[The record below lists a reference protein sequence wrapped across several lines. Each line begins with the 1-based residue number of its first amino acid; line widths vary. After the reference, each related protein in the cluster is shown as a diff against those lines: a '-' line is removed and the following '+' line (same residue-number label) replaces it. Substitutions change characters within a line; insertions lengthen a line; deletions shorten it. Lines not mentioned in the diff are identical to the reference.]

1 MEKQGKRTIWW
12 LAGALILVCLLAFLW
27 LGSSI
32 SSKSEATLDEVSSTY
47 MEGMNDQLQKRFEVV
62 INSRVMQADGTVN
75 RITEAQLTDGAEIR
89 EELALCA
96 KVRDFSY
103 LALYR
108 TDGTSDVI
116 YGAPIIPSD
125 QEEFL
130 LLLSD
135 DSIRISSGVQPSGD
149 KLFLISVRVAYP
161 MSDGGTSH
169 VMVVG
174 ISMDFLRDTLKLD
187 EKGST
192 LSSHIIDQDGE
203 FIVRGSQAYRNT
215 YFERIEALF
224 ETHNGKAPTQ
234 YEQELRDAMKNHTT
248 YTTCAMVEG
257 SHRNIYCSPLEGS
270 NWYLLSVMPYEVL
283 DDAVNAV
290 GAARQQIILLGATIL
305 VLAFAV
311 MFVLYYRS
319 SKRQMTELSYA
330 EQEANR
336 ANRAKSD
343 FLSSMSHDIRTP
355 MNGIVGMTAIAQANI
370 NDPARVS
377 DCLRKIAL
385 SSKHLLGLINDVL
398 DMSKVESGKL
408 SLNLSLV
415 SLRDTMENI
424 VNIAQPQ
431 VKAKGLTFDI
441 SIHDIQVETVYCD
454 SVRLNQVLINLMSNA
469 IKFTPEQGSIKLIV
483 TQESSPK
490 GEGYVRCHFRVRD
503 TGIGMS
509 PEFQAKIF
517 DQFTREENQQVQR
530 TEGSG
535 LGMAITKAI
544 VDLMEG
550 NIEVSSTL
558 GKGSEFHVTL
568 DLERATTQEVD
579 MILPPWKMLVV
590 DDDEDLCKS
599 ATASLKEIGVTA
611 EWVTNG
617 KMAIQMARQHHAM
630 GDDYQI
636 ILLDWK
642 MPGMDGLQTA
652 RELRHH
658 LGDNIP
664 ILIIS
669 AYDWTDIEE
678 EARAAG
684 AQGFISKPL
693 FKSNL
698 FLGLSPYML
707 QEEASSGQTQE
718 SNGPKFQGKRILLAE
733 DNDLNWE
740 IAEVILTDEGFQLD
754 RAENGQICVD
764 TFSAAPV
771 GTYDAILMDVRMP
784 VLDGYGATKA
794 IRALDRPDAQ
804 LPIIAMT
811 ADAFSEDIQHCLEC
825 GMNEHISKPI
835 DTNRLLQLL
844 EKYLTD

>member
-1 MEKQGKRTIWW
+1 MEKAKHTVWW
-12 LAGALILVCLLAFLW
+12 VAGGLALACLLAFLW

-32 SSKSEATLDEVSSTY
+32 SSRSEASLDQVSATY
-47 MEGMNDQLQKRFEVV
+47 MEGMNDQLQKRFDVV
-62 INSRVMQADGTVN
+62 IDSRVMQADNTVT
-75 RITEAQLTDGAEIR
+75 RVTESQLTDGAEIR
-89 EELALCA
+89 AELALAA

-108 TDGTSDVI
+108 TDGTADVI
-116 YGAPIIPSD
+116 YGAPIIPVD

-149 KLFLISVRVAYP
+149 RLFLISTTAAYP
-161 MSDGGTSH
+161 MADGGTSH
-169 VMVVG
+169 VLVVG
-174 ISMDFLRDTLKLD
+174 ISMDFLKDTLKLD
-187 EKGST
+187 EENSP
-192 LSSHIIDQDGE
+192 LSSHIIDQDGN
-203 FIVRGSQAYRNT
+203 FIVRGSQAYRDT
-215 YFERIEALF
+215 YFERIHAIF
-224 ETHNGKAPTQ
+224 EPHMGKTSEQ
-234 YEQELRDAMKNHTT
+234 YEQELRTAMADHTT

-257 SHRNIYCSPLEGS
+257 SHRNIYCSPLDGS
-270 NWYLLSVMPYEVL
+270 NWYLLSVLPYEVL
-283 DDAVNAV
+283 DSAVSAV
-290 GAARQQIILLGATIL
+290 GAARQQTILLGASIL
-305 VLAFAV
+305 LLAFAV
-311 MFVLYYRS
+311 MFFAYYRT
-319 SKRQMTELSYA
+319 SKRQLAELYRA
-330 EQEANR
+330 EQEATR

-377 DCLRKIAL
+377 DCLGKIAL

-415 SLRDTMENI
+415 SLRDTMESI

-431 VKAKGLTFDI
+431 IKSKGLTFDI
-441 SIHDIQVETVYCD
+441 SIYDIQVENVYCD

-469 IKFTPEQGSIKLIV
+469 IKFTPEQGSVKLLV
-483 TQESSPK
+483 SQEDSPK
-490 GEGYVRCHFRVRD
+490 GGDYIRCHFQVRD

-509 PEFQAKIF
+509 PEFQAHIF
-517 DQFTREENQQVQR
+517 EQFTREDNQQVQR

-535 LGMAITKAI
+535 LGLAITKAI
-544 VDLMEG
+544 VDMMG
-550 NIEVSSTL
+550 GTITVDSAL
-558 GKGSEFHVTL
+558 GKGSEFHVIL
-568 DLERATTQEVD
+568 DLEKATTQEMD
-579 MILPPWKMLVV
+579 MVLPPWKMLVV

-599 ATASLKEIGVTA
+599 ATDSLREIGITA

-617 KMAIQMARQHHAM
+617 KMAVQMARQHHAM

-642 MPGMDGLQTA
+642 MPGMDGIQTA

-669 AYDWTDIEE
+669 AYDWTDIED

-707 QEEASSGQTQE
+707 DQKPAPEEKPVE
-718 SNGPKFQGKRILLAE
+718 SAPHFRGKRILLAE

-764 TFSAAPV
+764 MFSAAEV

-784 VLDGYGATKA
+784 VLDGYGATQA
-794 IRALDRPDAQ
+794 IRALDRPDAD

-835 DTNRLLQLL
+835 DTDRLLQLL
-844 EKYLTD
+844 EKYLKK